1 MYKDPINPWR
11 VERNKGGECEM
22 KNLFAALKRAPKRS
36 ASILMVAAAI
46 IVPAALFAWGPAR
59 TTYTI
64 EQPADHVVFN
74 SITNNPAYGDER
86 QFVQIKEADAPNST
100 YSTSASLVAGKTY
113 EMYVYYHNNA
123 ASNLN
128 DAAHG
133 YRGVATGAY
142 MRNALPA
149 TVTGATKA
157 TAYVGAANASP
168 SEVYADVTMT
178 SANGS
183 PVALRYVANS
193 AHIYN
198 GGASNG
204 SALSDNIITTGV
216 PLGYDKLDGVVPGC
230 NNYAGYVTFKFVAAQ
245 PNFTVTKQVRA
256 QGATNWQKT
265 IDVKPGATVEYKI
278 SYNNTGTTTQNNVV
292 LNDTLPAG
300 MSYVAG
306 STLLVNPANPNGKT
320 VSDNVTKGGINIG
333 NYNPG
338 SNAYIRF
345 AATAPAES
353 ALTCDQA
360 SKLTNT
366 VAAETD
372 NGNKTDTADVVV
384 SKTCVTPPGS
394 IQVCVLATKTV
405 MTIPA
410 DKFDSAKQSK
420 NLNDCATTPVTE
432 LPHTGASD
440 NILNFVG
447 AGSLIAAIS
456 YYVASRKALS

>member
-1 MYKDPINPWR
+1 
-11 VERNKGGECEM
+11 VERTKGGECEM
-22 KNLFAALKRAPKRS
+22 KKLFAALTRVPKLS
-36 ASILMVAAAI
+36 ASILMIAAAV
-46 IVPAALFAWGPAR
+46 IVPAALFAWGPSR

-86 QFVQIKEADAPNST
+86 QFVQIKEADAPNSS

-142 MRNALPA
+142 MRSALPA
-149 TVTGATKA
+149 TVTGNTKA

-204 SALSDNIITTGV
+204 SALSDNIITSGV

-245 PNFTVTKQVRA
+245 PNFTVTKQVRE
-256 QGATNWQKT
+256 QGTADWKKS
-265 IDVKPGATVEYKI
+265 IDVKPGKTVEYKI
-278 SYNNTGTTTQNNVV
+278 AYTNTGTTTQNNVI
-292 LNDTLPAG
+292 LNDTLPTG
-300 MSYVAG
+300 LSYVAG
-306 STLLVNPANPNGKT
+306 STLLVNAANPNGKT

-338 SNAYIRF
+338 ANAYIRF
-345 AATAPAES
+345 SATVPAES
-353 ALTCDQA
+353 ALTCNQV
-360 SKLTNT
+360 STFTNT
-366 VAAETD
+366 IVAETD
-372 NGNKTDTADVVV
+372 NGNKKDTADV
-384 SKTCVTPPGS
+384 STSRTCTPPVT
-394 IQVCVLATKTV
+394 IQVCELATNKII
-405 MTIPA
+405 TINKS
-410 DKFDSAKQSK
+410 DFNSAKYSK
-420 NLNDCATTPVTE
+420 NLNDCTTTPPVTE

-440 NILNFVG
+440 NILTLVG

-456 YYVASRKALS
+456 YYVASRKTLG